1 MMMVSSKAADHDR
14 HVAVDVNGSTSIN
27 ITAIGT
33 PISMSSMIGG
43 CSRSDAPV

>member
-1 MMMVSSKAADHDR
+1 MVSSKAADHHR
-14 HVAVDVNGSTSIN
+14 HVAVDVNTSIN